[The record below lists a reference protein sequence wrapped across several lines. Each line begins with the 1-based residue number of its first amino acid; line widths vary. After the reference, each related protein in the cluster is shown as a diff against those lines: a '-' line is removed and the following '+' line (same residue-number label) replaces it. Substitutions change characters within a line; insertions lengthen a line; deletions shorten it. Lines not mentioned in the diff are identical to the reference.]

1 MHLKSLYIQGF
12 KSFANKTILKF
23 DKGVTSVVGPN
34 GSGKSNIADAM
45 RWVLG
50 NQSLKTIRSKK
61 SEDVIFAG
69 SKSKPKMGMAEV
81 SMVFDNSDNK
91 MAIDYPE
98 VTITR
103 RMFRSGENE
112 YYINKTQTRLKD
124 VIELL
129 AKSNVGQRSYSIV
142 GQGMIDRLLY
152 MSARERKEM
161 FDDAAGVKQ
170 YQLKKEA
177 AERDLENT
185 KENLKHIADLTK
197 ELKPHLKSL
206 EQQAERA
213 KRREEIE
220 KSLFEKQIVVYSSK
234 WNIVSDRISILEKQF
249 NEQSEKSQ
257 NKEKELGLLRN
268 EISKIEEQNSKTT
281 IKDTSLETE
290 YQEMLRK
297 ISELEREKAIASA
310 KLEMKEGQILGFDI
324 SALRSSKASKET
336 ELSSLKSRIEESEK
350 TLVIW
355 KAEAKNKLETS
366 QKIDARIKKAQ
377 TLESSSPSIK
387 LEKVSKEIK
396 EIAVSQKSLLA
407 KIELAK
413 TIEDIKEIKT
423 IASKISS
430 ITDNLVAEISLK
442 SEEPKTD
449 ELNRLFIEKQRLSD
463 ETQKAINEISKNEAV
478 AIVLREQKAKYE
490 EEITKINN
498 QIKEHGSVSEKDTD
512 TTLSQKVSTLE
523 KQIKEFETAIHE
535 IKSKLDAQNQQEIEK
550 NSKLLEYERKYR
562 SMQDELSFIK
572 AEISKIEIKMAEVN
586 TRKSDLENR
595 IKEETGEREESIK
608 KDRQRIIPEGSE
620 LEKLEKEM
628 YALKHQYDSIGQIEG
643 SVVGEYKEV
652 QTRYE
657 FLIKETDDLKEAS
670 GKLRKIIKELEDKI
684 KVEFE
689 KAFKKI
695 NTEFTKFFKVLF
707 GGGDAKLELKTI
719 EPDQTNTHK
728 KPVTVIDILAV
739 PPGKKLK
746 GLSMLS
752 GGEKALTAI
761 ALISA
766 IIENNPSPFV
776 VLDEADAALDEAN
789 SRRYAKI
796 IRSLSKNT
804 QFITI
809 THNRETM
816 SESGV
821 LYGVTMESNGVSR
834 ILSVRLEEA
843 EKIAQ

>member
-69 SKSKPKMGMAEV
+69 SKTKPKMGMAEV

-91 MAIDYPE
+91 MPIDYPE

-112 YYINKTQTRLKD
+112 YSINKTQTRLKD

-170 YQLKKEA
+170 YQLKKDA

-185 KENLKHIADLTK
+185 KENLKHITDLTK

-213 KRREEIE
+213 KRREMIE
-220 KSLFEKQIVVYSSK
+220 KNLFKKQVTVYSSR
-234 WNIVSDRISILEKQF
+234 WSIISNKISVLEKQF
-249 NEQSEKSQ
+249 NEQNDKSKT
-257 NKEKELGLLRN
+257 KEKELDILRN
-268 EISKIEEQNSKTT
+268 EISKIEEQDSKTT
-281 IKDTSLETE
+281 TQDTKLETK
-290 YQEMLRK
+290 YQETLRK
-297 ISELEREKAIASA
+297 INELEREKAIASA
-310 KLEMKEGQILGFDI
+310 KLEMKEGQILGFDV
-324 SALRSSKASKET
+324 SVLRSSLESKET
-336 ELSSLKSRIEESEK
+336 EISSLKKRVEESEK
-350 TLVIW
+350 TLVAW
-355 KAEAKNKLETS
+355 KSETKRKLETS
-366 QKIDARIKKAQ
+366 QKIDAQITKAQ
-377 TLESSSPSIK
+377 QIEHFSPSIK
-387 LEKVSKEIK
+387 LEKVTKELK
-396 EIAVSQKSLLA
+396 EIAVSQKNLLT
-407 KIELAK
+407 KIELAE

-423 IASKISS
+423 IATKISS
-430 ITDNLVAEISLK
+430 ITDSLVTEISSK
-442 SEEPKTD
+442 SEKPKTY
-449 ELNRLFIEKQRLSD
+449 ELNSLFIEKQKLS
-463 ETQKAINEISKNEAV
+463 EEMQKAINEISKNEAV
-478 AIVLREQKAKYE
+478 TSVLKEQKTKYE
-490 EEITKINN
+490 EEIDKIKT
-498 QIKEHGSVSEKDTD
+498 QLKGHGSVSEKDVD
-512 TTLSQKVSTLE
+512 TILSQKVSSLE
-523 KQIKEFETAIHE
+523 QQIQEFEKAASE
-535 IKSKLDAQNQQEIEK
+535 LKLKLDIQNQKEIEK
-550 NSKLLEYERKYR
+550 NSKLLEYERRYR
-562 SMQDELSFIK
+562 SVQDELSFIK
-572 AEISKIEIKMAEVN
+572 AEISKIEVKMAEVN

-595 IKEETGEREESIK
+595 IKEETRDRSENIR
-608 KDRQRIIPEGSE
+608 KDKQSIIPEGPE
-620 LEKLEKEM
+620 LDKLEKEM
-628 YALKHQYDSIGQIEG
+628 YSLKHQYDSIGQIES

-652 QTRYE
+652 QSRYE
-657 FLIKETDDLKEAS
+657 FLTEETEDLKEAS
-670 GKLRKIIKELEDKI
+670 SKLRKIIRELEEKI
-684 KVEFE
+684 KIEFE
-689 KAFKKI
+689 KAFKNI
-695 NTEFTKFFKVLF
+695 NKEFTKFFKILF

-766 IIENNPSPFV
+766 IIENNPSPFI

-834 ILSVRLEEA
+834 ILSVRMEEA